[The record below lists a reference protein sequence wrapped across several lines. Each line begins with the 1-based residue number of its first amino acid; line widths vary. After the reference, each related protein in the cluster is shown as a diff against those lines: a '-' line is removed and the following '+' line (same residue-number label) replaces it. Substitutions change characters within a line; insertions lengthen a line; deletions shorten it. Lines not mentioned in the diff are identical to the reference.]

1 MPASHKYKGTKISRN
16 SNSTILRTSKQY
28 NSLKNSLFS
37 NYKYKNKIETKKINS
52 FLLNKKIKKEII
64 IEWEKGGNEI
74 YLAGRFCNSHNC
86 FAKNAHFKKKYDFK
100 LNSFRKLKCKS
111 EGKINITEVL
121 LSNKKFFFNNKNYL
135 MQNRINKTKNT
146 KDSFSNFIFESNKKH
161 IDFSFSKKHYYNY
174 YPKRNEMKEKVDKK
188 PCHFPTECFH
198 GVNQFH
204 KEIGSKEYLL
214 LDKNDVFNSNND
226 SYKIID
232 KKDHIILN
240 HLINKKKIN
249 NNIINSVV
257 IKYRHKNTTFI
268 YYK

>member
-16 SNSTILRTSKQY
+16 SKPKILRTSQKY
-28 NSLKNSLFS
+28 NSFESSLFS
-37 NYKYKNKIETKKINS
+37 NHKYKNKSETKKINS

-64 IEWEKGGNEI
+64 IEWEKGEKEI
-74 YLAGRFCNSHNC
+74 YLAGSFCHSHN
-86 FAKNAHFKKKYDFK
+86 FFSKNAHFEKKYDFK
-100 LNSFRKLKCKS
+100 LNSFKKLKFKS
-111 EGKINITEVL
+111 EGKINIISVL
-121 LSNKKFFFNNKNYL
+121 LSKKKFFFNNKIYL
-135 MQNRINKTKNT
+135 DQNRINKTKRT
-146 KDSFSNFIFESNKKH
+146 KIIFESNKKQ
-161 IDFSFSKKHYYNY
+161 IYFSFAKKHYCNY
-174 YPKRNEMKEKVDKK
+174 YPKRNEMKEIADKK

-204 KEIGSKEYLL
+204 KEIGSKEHLL

-232 KKDHIILN
+232 KIDHILLN

-249 NNIINSVV
+249 SNNIINSVV
-257 IKYRHKNTTFI
+257 IKYRHKNTTFV